1 MTSKTLADIMNRQI
15 AEVAADT
22 LLGDAAEMMDKANSD
37 VLLVLDAADPIG
49 ILTER
54 NVLFSLQHG
63 LKPQTTVRNLLGVP
77 FVKAAQSLDYHAG
90 HHLMTNANARHLLV
104 VDADDR
110 PVGIVSEN
118 DFQQH
123 LGADFLA
130 RLSCAGDVMDRDFL
144 VLTSCD
150 SVAEALTLIERHS
163 ANCLIVVND
172 VVTGV
177 PVGIFTEHQAIRL
190 SRSGRSLEDVPL
202 TEAMQ
207 PILATIAMDAGL
219 QDALL
224 RMQRLQINHL
234 VVTGA
239 EGEIVG
245 LLTAQDV
252 VRAIEDTLHDH
263 YHHEQR
269 RKVQDLLENEEKFR
283 ALMHLMPIGITI
295 TDPHGK
301 LIETNQFSEQMFGV
315 KRQDQL
321 LSDIHN
327 LSWDIIRADGSPMP
341 AEEFAGVRAMA
352 ENRRIENVEMGVRRP
367 SGDIVWLNVSSTPIL
382 LENYGVAIVYTDIS
396 EQRRSAGEMLK
407 LSSAVEHSPVL
418 TVITDTLGNIEY
430 VNPRFT
436 QITGYAAEEVIGQ
449 NPRILKS
456 SQTSPDVFENMW
468 KTLSQGGTWT
478 GELCNRKKNGELY
491 WEDARILP
499 VIAPDGSI
507 THYLGLKEDITL
519 RRQAE
524 NRQRLAA
531 SVFDNAHEG
540 IIITDPDNLII
551 EVNNAFVALSGYSR
565 EELVGQT
572 PAMLQSGQHDG
583 AYYSTIRQTLEK
595 HGQWRGEITNRKKN
609 GDISVEQIT
618 ISAVR
623 NEKGHL
629 LHYIGIFTDITKLRE
644 SQQRL
649 EHLAHFDPLTHLPN
663 RALLGDRLQQ
673 ALAVARR
680 GNTLLAICYLDLD
693 DFKPI
698 NDKHGINVGNE
709 LLTEV
714 ASRIKSSLRGGDT
727 VARLGGDEFV
737 MLLGEINDLSEIEQ
751 TLSRILSLVAVPY
764 HVSGIQLRTT
774 ASIGVTIAPRD
785 SSDPDTLVRHAD
797 QAMYVAKQAGRN
809 RYHLFDVKEDEKV
822 RLQHDT
828 QTRITQA
835 LECHE
840 FLLYYQPK
848 VNMRSGK
855 VTGVEALIRWQNPER
870 GLLAPQEFL
879 PLVEGHENIITIG
892 EWVMHEALRQ
902 VCIWAESGLELPVSV
917 NIAAHHL
924 QQPGFVAKLAD
935 LLSDMKQAYPIMQPE
950 WLELEIL
957 ETAALEDMS
966 YVDQVIEESLRLGVG
981 FAIDD
986 FGTGYS
992 SLTYLKQ
999 LQAHTLK
1006 IDQSFVRDM
1015 LEDNDDLAI
1024 VEGVV
1029 GLTTAFQRCVIA
1041 EGVETI
1047 QHGMMLMHLGCD
1059 LAQGYGIARPMPAA
1073 AVPLWVESF
1082 LPSPAWQ
1089 ESVARPWK
1097 REDFP
1102 LLALE
1107 LDHRNWVSCL
1117 LEALR
1122 TPSNHVLDDNFFNPD
1137 LCRFGAW
1144 YNSHGASKFGHLAE
1158 FIAIGRLHE
1167 HSYRI
1172 GARIAQLYSS
1182 NASHLAEELIPELHA
1197 ANEELFTGL
1206 SELRREMADQEQ
1218 MIHLHW
1224 AGSRVN

>member
-1 MTSKTLADIMNRQI
+1 MTSKTLADIMTRQI
-15 AEVAADT
+15 AEVASDT
-22 LLGDAAEMMDKANSD
+22 LLSAAAERMEQAKSD
-37 VLLVLDAADPIG
+37 VLLVVEGYDPIG
-49 ILTER
+49 MLTER

-63 LKPQTTVRNLLGVP
+63 VTPQTQVKDLLGRPLVM
-77 FVKAAQSLDYHAG
+77 AAQSLDYRAG
-90 HHLMTNANARHLLV
+90 HHLMTDANVHHLLV
-104 VDADDR
+104 VDADNR
-110 PVGIVSEN
+110 PVGIVSESN
-118 DFQQH
+118 FQQH

-150 SVAEALTLIERHS
+150 SVAEALTLIERHA

-172 VVTGV
+172 IATRVLL
-177 PVGIFTEHQAIRL
+177 GIFTEHQAMRL
-190 SRSGRSLEDVPL
+190 SRSGRSLEDIRL
-202 TEAMQ
+202 SAAML
-207 PILATIAMDAGL
+207 PVSATIGVDMGL
-219 QDALL
+219 QEALMH
-224 RMQRLQINHL
+224 MQRLKINHL
-234 VVTGA
+234 VVTGGG
-239 EGEIVG
+239 GEVVG
-245 LLTAQDV
+245 LLMAQDV
-252 VRAIEDTLHDH
+252 VRAIEDSLHDR
-263 YHHEQR
+263 YHFEQR
-269 RKVQDLLENEEKFR
+269 R
-283 ALMHLMPIGITI
+283 
-295 TDPHGK
+295 
-301 LIETNQFSEQMFGV
+301 
-315 KRQDQL
+315 
-321 LSDIHN
+321 
-327 LSWDIIRADGSPMP
+327 AD
-341 AEEFAGVRAMA
+341 
-352 ENRRIENVEMGVRRP
+352 VEMNKFSR
-367 SGDIVWLNVSSTPIL
+367 
-382 LENYGVAIVYTDIS
+382 
-396 EQRRSAGEMLK
+396 
-407 LSSAVEHSPVL
+407 AVEHSPML
-418 TVITDTLGNIEY
+418 TIITDTLGNIEY

-436 QITGYAAEEVIGQ
+436 QVTGYAAEEVIGQ
-449 NPRILKS
+449 NSRLLES
-456 SQTSPDVFENMW
+456 SQTAPDVFENLW
-468 KTLSQGGTWT
+468 KTLRQGGTWT
-478 GELCNRKKNGELY
+478 GELCNRKKNGEFY

-499 VIAPDGSI
+499 IIAADGSI
-507 THYLGLKEDITL
+507 THFLGLKEDITL

-524 NRQRLAA
+524 NRQRVAS

-540 IIITDPDNLII
+540 IMITDPDNRII

-572 PAMLQSGQHDG
+572 PAMLKSGQHDG

-595 HGQWRGEITNRKKN
+595 HGQWCGEISNRKKN
-609 GDISVEQIT
+609 GDISVEQLS

-623 NEKGHL
+623 NDKGQL
-629 LHYIGIFTDITKLRE
+629 LNYIGIFTDITKLRE

-680 GNTLLAICYLDLD
+680 GGSLLAVCYLDLD

-698 NDKHGINVGNE
+698 NDTHGNTVGNE

-714 ASRIKSSLRGGDT
+714 ASRIKGSLRGGDT
-727 VARLGGDEFV
+727 VARLGGDEFA
-737 MLLGEINDLSEIEQ
+737 MLLGEIDDLTEVEQ
-751 TLSRILSLVAVPY
+751 TLSRILALVAVPY
-764 HVSGIQLRTT
+764 HVAGMQLQVT
-774 ASIGVTIAPRD
+774 ASIGATIAPND

-809 RYHLFDVKEDEKV
+809 RYHLFDIEEDEKA
-822 RLQHDT
+822 RLQRDT
-828 QTRITQA
+828 QTRIGQA
-835 LECHE
+835 LEMQE

-848 VNMRSGK
+848 VNMRTGK
-855 VTGVEALIRWQNPER
+855 VTGVEALIRWQHPDR

-879 PLVEGHENIITIG
+879 PLVEGHQNIVAIG
-892 EWVMHEALRQ
+892 EWVMREALRQ

-935 LLSDMKQAYPIMQPE
+935 LLTDLKKDFPALQPE

-957 ETAALEDMS
+957 ETAALEDMN
-966 YVDQVIEESLRLGVG
+966 YVDQVIEECLHLGVG

-1029 GLTTAFQRCVIA
+1029 GLTTAFQRSVIA

-1073 AVPLWVESF
+1073 AIPLWVESF
-1082 LPSPAWQ
+1082 VPSPAWSD
-1089 ESVARPWK
+1089 SVSRPWK

-1107 LDHRNWVSCL
+1107 LDHRSWVARL

-1122 TPSNHVLDDNFFNPD
+1122 SPTTQVLDENFFNPD

-1144 YNSHGASKFGHLAE
+1144 YHSHGATKFGHLDE
-1158 FIAIGRLHE
+1158 FVTIGRLHE
-1167 HSYRI
+1167 HAYRI
-1172 GARIAQLYSS
+1172 GERIARLFSS
-1182 NASHLAEELIPELHA
+1182 NAGLLAEELIPELHV
-1197 ANEELFTGL
+1197 ANEDLFNGL
-1206 SELRREMADQEQ
+1206 SELRREMVDQEQ